1 MPRTRQISR
10 DEVPEDF
17 QEIFERLFPG
27 GRDPRVEPGTST
39 GTPGDWWTTMALVPE
54 VMRAYW
60 TSYQEAAKTE
70 AIDPA
75 LREIGVMRSGFN
87 SQSQFVFSQHCKAA
101 RSVGVSEAK
110 IEAIPSWGS
119 SDAFTP
125 LERAVLAYAD
135 DLTLQDGRVQDGTFA
150 ALQAELTD
158 EAILQ
163 LTWIVL
169 GFQFYALL
177 SRSLR
182 MEFDNVPE
190 RVQEIPMPSGS
201 GN

>member
-1 MPRTRQISR
+1 MPRTRQIGR

-169 GFQFYALL
+169 AFQFYALL

>member
-1 MPRTRQISR
+1 MPRTRQIAR

-70 AIDPA
+70 AIDPT
-75 LREIGVMRSGFN
+75 LREIGIMRSGFN

-101 RSVGVSEAK
+101 RSVGVSPPK
-110 IEAIPSWGS
+110 IEAIPSSGS
-119 SDAFTP
+119 SDEFTP

-190 RVQEIPMPSGS
+190 RVQEIPMSSGS